1 MRLQRM
7 KHFPFLCAL
16 KCGFKANYRYRHAH
30 IQHLLF
36 LSVPLYQYFL
46 KLCILETDRP
56 MKIVHLLIVTC
67 AFVMLNANNASAQ
80 KRTRW
85 TDSLDYA
92 AARGKQTVL
101 CGDESYY
108 TDADQPPFYKDGS
121 KKVPFKELLQQKLD
135 ATPAIDGNASIV
147 AEIIVNCKGVAGSLK
162 LLKYSDKENPAE
174 IALINAINQAI
185 SMLPDFSPAKNEGR
199 VVNYKADKIKFKTA
213 NGKITFN

>member
-1 MRLQRM
+1 
-7 KHFPFLCAL
+7 
-16 KCGFKANYRYRHAH
+16 
-30 IQHLLF
+30 
-36 LSVPLYQYFL
+36 
-46 KLCILETDRP
+46 
-56 MKIVHLLIVTC
+56 MKIVHLLIVIC
-67 AFVMLNANNASAQ
+67 GFVVLNANNAAAQ

-108 TDADQPPFYKDGS
+108 TQADQPPF
-121 KKVPFKELLQQKLD
+121 FKEAGKKIEFKNLLQQKLD
-135 ATPAIDGNASIV
+135 AEPAIDGNATIL

-174 IALINAINQAI
+174 IALINAINHAI
-185 SMLPDFSPAKNEGR
+185 SALPDFSPAKNEGR